1 MNTKFLKTLYTLVI
15 VSLLLVACAA
25 PTAAP
30 TATAVPEEPT
40 EVATDAP
47 TETAA
52 PAPTD
57 TVAPKPAVKLT
68 LAAYSTPAE
77 AYEKIIPLFIAKWKA
92 EHNQDV
98 TFEKTFAGSGAQ
110 SRAVIGG
117 LEADVV
123 ALALEGDVTNIAK
136 ADLIKRDWQA
146 IAPKK
151 GVVTTSITSFA
162 VRKGNPKGIKDWAD
176 LAQPGLEI
184 LTPDPK
190 TSGGAMWNILALYGA
205 ALRGKIKD
213 VPAGDEAAATKFL
226 VSVLKNVTAL
236 DKDARG
242 SITNFETGNGDVAIT
257 YENEVTLGQQRG
269 QDYELVIPSS
279 TISIETP
286 VAVVDVNSD
295 KHGVTEVADAFVA
308 FLFTKEAQEIFAQ
321 YGFRSSDPDVL
332 KAVADKY
339 PAVADLFTIGD
350 QYGGWPT
357 AKEKYFSE
365 TGIYYQAITEAQQ

>member
-1 MNTKFLKTLYTLVI
+1 MNTKILKTLYTFVI
-15 VSLLLVACAA
+15 ASLLLVACAA
-25 PTAAP
+25 PTPAP

-40 EVATDAP
+40 AVEVQPTD
-47 TETAA
+47 TAA
-52 PAPTD
+52 PAPTE
-57 TVAPKPAVKLT
+57 TTAPKPPVKLT

-77 AYEKIIPLFIAKWKA
+77 AYEKIIPLFIAHWKA

-117 LEADVV
+117 LEADIV
-123 ALALEGDVTNIAK
+123 ALSLEGDVTNIAK
-136 ADLIKRDWQA
+136 ADLIKRDWKA
-146 IAPKK
+146 VAPKS
-151 GVVTTSITSFA
+151 GIVTTSVVGFA

-190 TSGGAMWNILALYGA
+190 TSGGAQWNILALYGA

-257 YENEVTLGQQRG
+257 YENEVALGQQRG
-269 QDYELVIPSS
+269 QDYELILPTS

-295 KHGVTEVADAFVA
+295 KHGVTEVADAFVQ
-308 FLFTKEAQEIFAQ
+308 FIFSKEAQEIFAQ

-332 KAVADKY
+332 KATASQF
-339 PAVADLFTIGD
+339 PAITDLFTITD

-357 AKEKYFSE
+357 AKEKYFSD
-365 TGIYYQAITEAQQ
+365 TGIYYQAVTEAQK